1 MICGCANQAGD
12 DSRNVAQMA
21 ALPAGPPLEAPGVTV
36 DRLCGSGPDAAG
48 GAACAIRAGEV
59 RLVTAGGVDAVPEI
73 AENGASWF
81 GIERET
87 RRTAWHC
94 ARGATRSRRERR
106 IEIAPVTIRGH
117 RARPSS

>member
-1 MICGCANQAGD
+1 
-12 DSRNVAQMA
+12 MA

-48 GAACAIRAGEV
+48 GAACAIRAGEL

-81 GIERET
+81 GNERET
-87 RRTAWHC
+87 QDRMALCSQRN
-94 ARGATRSRRERR
+94 EV
-106 IEIAPVTIRGH
+106 IAPVTIRGH